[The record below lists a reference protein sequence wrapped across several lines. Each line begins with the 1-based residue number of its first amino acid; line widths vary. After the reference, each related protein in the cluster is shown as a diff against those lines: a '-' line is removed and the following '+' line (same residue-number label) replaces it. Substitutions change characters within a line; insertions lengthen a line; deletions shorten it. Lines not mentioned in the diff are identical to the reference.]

1 MVPATVNA
9 TGALPPSVRQLKQ
22 CWPALWLVWAEA
34 PLLELLDEEEL
45 LELDESDEPLAPP
58 PQAVSV
64 AIQKLI
70 RARDLNMGYLRI
82 SWPS

>member
-1 MVPATVNA
+1 M
-9 TGALPPSVRQLKQ
+9 
-22 CWPALWLVWAEA
+22 WLVWAEA
-34 PLLELLDEEEL
+34 PLLELLDEDELLVEDEL

-70 RARDLNMGYLRI
+70 RARDLYMGYLRI